1 MFSDS
6 ESSISSDYDDGV
18 YCICRKGYSEKYF
31 MIQCDNCEEW
41 LVKDMLHFYKTIIDL
56 TL

>member
-6 ESSISSDYDDGV
+6 ESSMSSDYDDEE

-41 LVKDMLHFYKTIIDL
+41 
-56 TL
+56 